1 MNIEELLKA
10 LDDKLEVTEI
20 KKVNDIIYITCK
32 ISISNANC
40 PYCGCT
46 SNLVHSKYIRTIN
59 DLPIQNNQVKLLVI
73 TRKFFCQN
81 SECTHKT
88 FSENLNFVGSKA
100 VKTNRLIEYIK
111 NIALRDN
118 SMDAVRTL
126 KETGINVSS
135 NTVLRIVKKTNLFK
149 LHCPKYRNR

>member
-1 MNIEELLKA
+1 MNIEELIKV
-10 LDDKLEVTEI
+10 LDDKLEVNDI

-81 SECTHKT
+81 SQCTHKT
-88 FSENLNFVGSKA
+88 FSENLSFVGSKA

-118 SMDAVRTL
+118 SMYAVRTL

-135 NTVLRIVKKTNLFK
+135 NTVLRIVKKN
-149 LHCPKYRNR
+149 